1 MRLDTYI
8 AISLSIKRRVARTH
22 IAGGVVRVD
31 ARTVLYPDWQVFLDF
46 ERVEV
51 EGRELKTP
59 MPHRMLMM
67 NKPPGVVTE
76 SGLRT
81 ACPQPCV
88 TDLIPEQYCKPPP
101 AIYGRLDRDTSGLLL
116 FGTDGAIT
124 DNLLHPLKHVDKVYL
139 VTTAEPLPES
149 AVQVFRQGVVLGG
162 GAVCRPA
169 ELVLDATD
177 PCTFRLTIHE
187 GMFHQVK
194 KMVGAVGGYVT
205 KLHREQMGG
214 LLLDPTLPQGQVRP
228 LTTEELRLVQ
238 AMLPADRRCPRV
250 WRKDSEWATQMKK
263 RKQHPGDEEGKEGE
277 EGNSESELAGV
288 VNTKVE
294 SSKSKSSSSNSS
306 SSKNTNN
313 NTGASDETREALP
326 EEVSVVS

>member
-8 AISLSIKRRVARTH
+8 AISLNIKKRVARTH
-22 IAGGVVRVD
+22 IAGGVVQVD
-31 ARTVLYPDWQVFLDF
+31 SHIVLHPDWQVFLDF

-59 MPHRMLMM
+59 MLHRMLMM

-81 ACPQPCV
+81 ACQQPCV
-88 TDLIPEQYCKPPP
+88 TDLIPEQFCKPPP
-101 AIYGRLDRDTSGLLL
+101 AIYGRLDKDTSGLLL
-116 FGTDGAIT
+116 FGTDGALT

-139 VTTAEPLPES
+139 VTTAEPLPKS
-149 AVQVFRQGVVLGG
+149 AIEVFRQGVVLAG
-162 GAVCRPA
+162 GAICRPA
-169 ELVLDATD
+169 ELALDASD

-214 LLLDPTLPQGQVRP
+214 LRLDPSLPQGQVRP
-228 LTTEELRLVQ
+228 LTLEELRTVQ
-238 AMLPADRRCPRV
+238 AMLPADRRCPKV
-250 WRKDSEWATQMKK
+250 WRKESEWAEEMRK
-263 RKQHPGDEEGKEGE
+263 RKQHPGDEEDDEGE
-277 EGNSESELAGV
+277 SGQADV
-288 VNTKVE
+288 KAARE
-294 SSKSKSSSSNSS
+294 SSRSPPPPSTSSSSSS
-306 SSKNTNN
+306 SGDNSNNN
-313 NTGASDETREALP
+313 NTGASDGSMP
-326 EEVSVVS
+326 